1 MAYAT
6 PDDVEARLG
15 RELDETE
22 TRLVETR
29 LADVELLIKS
39 RVPDLDE
46 QIANGKIDPA
56 LVVMIE
62 AEAIL
67 RLIRNPDGYTQET
80 DGTYSYTISKDVA
93 SGKLSLLDGEWW
105 RLGVGRGIYSI
116 APYVDMPRR
125 YPNTWEVIYEPS
137 RFG

>member
-15 RELDETE
+15 RELDDSESRLVQ
-22 TRLVETR
+22 TRLE
-29 LADVELLIKS
+29 DVELLIKT
-39 RVPDLDE
+39 RVPDLDAE
-46 QIANGKIDPA
+46 IMSGEIDA
-56 LVVMIE
+56 DLVVMIE

-67 RLIRNPDGYTQET
+67 RLVRNPEGYTQET

-93 SGKLSLLDGEWW
+93 SGRLSLLDSEWW
-105 RLGVGRGIYSI
+105 RLGIGQGIYSI
-116 APYVDMPRR
+116 APHVDIPRG
-125 YPNTWEVIYEPS
+125 YPDTWRTICEPS

>member
-6 PDDVEARLG
+6 PDDVADRLG
-15 RELDETE
+15 RDLDDSEIRLVQ
-22 TRLVETR
+22 TRLE
-29 LADVELLIKS
+29 DVELLIKS
-39 RVPDLDE
+39 RVSDLDSKVASGE
-46 QIANGKIDPA
+46 IDLD

-67 RLIRNPDGYTQET
+67 RLIRNPEGYTSET
-80 DGTYSYTISKDVA
+80 DGNYSYQISKDVA
-93 SGKLSLLDGEWW
+93 SGRLSLLDNEWW

-116 APYVDMPRR
+116 APHLDMPRHH
-125 YPNTWEVIYEPS
+125 PNTWRTIYEPS